1 MMEPS
6 KPFPKPRELLVSA
19 KKQTEKIES
28 TPEMIGA
35 ATYPAKPLNG
45 NETAQTVK

>member
-6 KPFPKPRELLVSA
+6 KSPPKYRELLVSV
-19 KKQTEKIES
+19 KKQTEEIES
-28 TPEMIGA
+28 TPEMIGV